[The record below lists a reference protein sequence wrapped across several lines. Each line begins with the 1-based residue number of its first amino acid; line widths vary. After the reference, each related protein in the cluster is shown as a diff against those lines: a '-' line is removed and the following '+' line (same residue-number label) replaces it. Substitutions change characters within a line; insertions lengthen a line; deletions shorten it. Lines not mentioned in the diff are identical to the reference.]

1 MKKLYVLI
9 VIFVLLAISIYPLN
23 AQEFTY
29 NDFDFSTVVYV
40 EDPAFKTDSVLIKN
54 GNSYEMTLDAGK
66 VYNRVRMDNVFQTV
80 TCKSSKSSVAF
91 IDENGVIYARK
102 AGTAN
107 ITTKIN
113 GKTYKIKVKV
123 K

>member
-1 MKKLYVLI
+1 M
-9 VIFVLLAISIYPLN
+9 AR
-23 AQEFTY
+23 
-29 NDFDFSTVVYV
+29 
-40 EDPAFKTDSVLIKN
+40 KT
-54 GNSYEMTLDAGK
+54 A
-66 VYNRVRMDNVFQTV
+66 

-107 ITTKIN
+107 ITAKIN